1 MFKFGSKVGR
11 RATHSRL
18 GDFGIFIFLTILGV
32 FMVLPFVYAV
42 AQSLKPMEELFVFPP
57 KFFVRNPTIDN
68 FTNLLIRTNNMWV
81 PFERYIFNSVYMT
94 VIATGLS
101 VIFSSMAAYPLAK
114 YRFPGSSMYFK
125 IITVSLLFVY
135 EVTYIPQYILLA
147 RLGLIDTPFAIILP
161 ALGSSLGL
169 FLMRQFMTQIP
180 DSLIEA
186 AKVDGAKTMYIFWKV
201 IMPNVKPAWITA
213 TILSFQAIW
222 NRDTSSFIF
231 TEQFKN
237 LPAVFR
243 QISSSNTIATMGIA
257 SAAAVILMI
266 PPIILF
272 VTTQSKVIE
281 TMAHSGIKG

>member
-11 RATHSRL
+11 RATHSKL
-18 GDFGIFIFLTILGV
+18 GDYGIFIFLAILGI
-32 FMVLPFVYAV
+32 FMVLPFAYAV
-42 AQSLKPMEELFVFPP
+42 AQSLKPIEELFVFPP
-57 KFFVRNPTIDN
+57 KFFVRNPTLDN
-68 FTNLLIRTNNMWV
+68 FTNLFIRTNNMWV
-81 PFERYIFNSVYMT
+81 PFERYIFNSIYMT
-94 VIATGLS
+94 IIATGLS

-114 YRFPGSSMYFK
+114 FRFPGSNVYFG

-147 RLGLIDTPFAIILP
+147 RLGLIDTPLAIILP

-201 IMPNVKPAWITA
+201 VMPNVKPAWITA
-213 TILSFQAIW
+213 TILSFQVIW

-243 QISSSNTIATMGIA
+243 QISTSNTIATMGIA

-272 VTTQSKVIE
+272 ITTQSKVIE